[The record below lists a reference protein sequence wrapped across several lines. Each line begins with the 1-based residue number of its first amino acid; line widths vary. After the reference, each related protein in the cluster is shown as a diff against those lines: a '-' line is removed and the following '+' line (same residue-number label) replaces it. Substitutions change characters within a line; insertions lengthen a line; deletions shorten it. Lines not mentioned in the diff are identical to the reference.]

1 MNLKEL
7 YQRFD
12 RLESLLLAKK
22 EVFTI
27 EEFCQYSGL
36 SKSAAYK
43 LTSQSKIAYSCP
55 NGKVIF
61 ISRKDADA
69 YLQSNRMPSAAEI
82 KQAAANYVTLNPN
95 QMGGGVSW

>member
-1 MNLKEL
+1 MNLNDI

-22 EVFTI
+22 DVFTI
-27 EEFCQYSGL
+27 GEFCRYAGL

-43 LTSQSKIAYSCP
+43 LTSQRKIPFSCP

-61 ISRKDADA
+61 ISRRDADA
-69 YLQSNRMPSAAEI
+69 YLQSNRVPSTYEI
-82 KQAAANYVTLNPN
+82 NATAANYITLNPLT
-95 QMGGGVSW
+95 SFK